1 MPPSPPRLELRFI
14 AEKCHKIR
22 CKYRHDNTKCEKW
35 EINAKIESAILIMET
50 LKIICYNTNVYVVT
64 GVVIVRIGIVKMLD
78 EDLRKQ
84 FDETYR
90 LLNHDINRYILLLE
104 KGVYPYN
111 CMIGKKFRKH
121 HYLKKKIFTIA

>member
-1 MPPSPPRLELRFI
+1 
-14 AEKCHKIR
+14 
-22 CKYRHDNTKCEKW
+22 
-35 EINAKIESAILIMET
+35 MET

-64 GVVIVRIGIVKMLD
+64 GVVNLRIGIVKMLD

-111 CMIGKKFRKH
+111 CMIVKKFRKH